1 MWEKTI
7 GQLYNNGGN
16 IWRYWK
22 IIGKIVRNFWDS
34 FGLYLVNSLKGDMII
49 LQGII
54 IFHGKRY
61 SNYFD
66 LLNEETSQRI
76 PRSSHGGW
84 TNGKIQNI
92 TDSAH
97 LMAYPVSE
105 YDKEHCLYGTFEHS
119 SGNINGTSWIIPVL
133 VGGWALPLWKIWVRQ
148 LGLLFPIYG
157 KIKTDPNHQPA
168 IIYIYHGFYSMFHL
182 LLSAL

>member
-1 MWEKTI
+1 MIRHHFKPHHDKGIKTARKSQSGPDPTWKYGTWTGSWDGWELLGSGFVQWKVSEHVGKTI

-22 IIGKIVRNFWDS
+22 IIGKIVQNFWDS

-84 TNGKIQNI
+84 TNWKIQNI

-97 LMAYPVSE
+97 LRVS
-105 YDKEHCLYGTFEHS
+105 CFGV
-119 SGNINGTSWIIPVL
+119 W
-133 VGGWALPLWKIWVRQ
+133 
-148 LGLLFPIYG
+148 
-157 KIKTDPNHQPA
+157 
-168 IIYIYHGFYSMFHL
+168 
-182 LLSAL
+182 

>member
-168 IIYIYHGFYSMFHL
+168 INIPLPEG
-182 LLSAL
+182 